1 MNKTLNNQE
10 TVDEALHPVL
20 RVAAVGRS
28 IPSRYIVRSINNFI
42 AVEWL
47 KKLHYAK
54 RLPIMKTVFGIFNEE
69 LILTGV
75 CVFSPAPSRFWNN
88 GGKLFNDK
96 HKIEVMELSRLCLTE
111 NNEKNLT
118 SYFVSQCLKQLPK
131 PNVIVSYADKNQNH
145 TGFIYQ
151 ATNFIYTGEA
161 EPKNKSFDFILFGKK
176 YHGRNMN
183 YEFVKKI
190 LKDRYDEKIHWK
202 DNILAVGGEILKQ
215 EPKHRYIFINAKNKK
230 QLIEDM
236 IYSPQPYPKQE
247 NKRYEV
253 NHKISVQRV
262 LF

>member
-1 MNKTLNNQE
+1 MSNTNENLIQDDNS
-10 TVDEALHPVL
+10 ALHKANVS
-20 RVAAVGRS
+20 GS
-28 IPSRYIVRSINNFI
+28 ISTRYIVRTIENFM
-42 AVEWL
+42 AVEWI
-47 KKLHYAK
+47 KKIHYAK
-54 RLPIMKTVFGIFNEE
+54 RLPIMKIVFGIFDSD
-69 LILTGV
+69 LILKGV

-96 HKIEVMELSRLCLTE
+96 HRIEVMELSRLCLIE
-111 NNEKNLT
+111 NHEKNLT

-131 PNVIVSYADKNQNH
+131 PNVVVSYADKNQNH

-183 YEFVKKI
+183 YEFVKKK
-190 LKDRYDEKIHWK
+190 LKDKYDEKIHWK

-236 IYSPQPYPKQE
+236 IYSPQPYPKAE
-247 NKRYEV
+247 NKNYEV
-253 NHKISVQRV
+253 SHNVSVQLV